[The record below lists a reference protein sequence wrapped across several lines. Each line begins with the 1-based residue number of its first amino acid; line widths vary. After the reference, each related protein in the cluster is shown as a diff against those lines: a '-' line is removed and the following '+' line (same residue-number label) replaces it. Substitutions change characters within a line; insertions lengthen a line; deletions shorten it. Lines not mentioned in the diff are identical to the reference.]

1 MSDNEMED
9 ELEDVAGFF
18 ISDQQLVIE
27 FGDEEDP
34 KSVSLE
40 FQDLNERMIVQRVLD
55 DRNFWT
61 QIINALSAALTQEKA

>member
-1 MSDNEMED
+1 MSDTEM
-9 ELEDVAGFF
+9 EDVAGFF
-18 ISDQQLVIE
+18 INDQQLVIE